1 MKDRKSGQRVPL
13 LIIGAT
19 ALGLAAAA
27 AFGEGAVV
35 AERSGLA
42 AWEFAASF
50 EPGEGPWQAASPAG
64 EALRQELVRRA
75 VLSERGTHIQGAAP
89 VFFRL
94 IRERGLQVRFLTEAA
109 ELRQEDGG
117 FAVTLADSA
126 GLHSLR
132 ADAVLDTTSAGGLLP
147 LEGRILQVSLNADLI
162 PAGEGVPPPVCEEK
176 DTLLVPGHFENEYYL
191 KYWLEPSDTP
201 ARAREK
207 LFAFWE
213 NRGSGLLDWRIAA
226 LSPFLSVR
234 TEGGGQGK
242 LLWRPSSGCRNLLEA
257 FETGMA
263 LGAAGRNGW

>member
-1 MKDRKSGQRVPL
+1 MRKHQSGQISL

-50 EPGEGPWQAASPAG
+50 EPGEGPWQAVSPAG
-64 EALRQELVRRA
+64 ETLRQELVRRA

-126 GLHSLR
+126 GLHSLW
-132 ADAVLDTTSAGGLLP
+132 AGAVLDTTSTGGLLP
-147 LEGRILQVSLNADLI
+147 LEGRIRQVSLNADLI
-162 PAGEGVPPPVCEEK
+162 PAGEGVLPPVCGEK
-176 DTLLVPGHFENEYYL
+176 EALLVPGHFENEYYL
-191 KYWLEPSDTP
+191 KYLLEPADTAEGSRP
-201 ARAREK
+201 SFFSGCHWAARAGWVEAR
-207 LFAFWE
+207 
-213 NRGSGLLDWRIAA
+213 LLT
-226 LSPFLSVR
+226 PGM
-234 TEGGGQGK
+234 T
-242 LLWRPSSGCRNLLEA
+242 CRLEQ
-257 FETGMA
+257 
-263 LGAAGRNGW
+263 